1 MESGVSTST
10 SSIPIVANWLINAM
24 NVDLAIMIE
33 LI

>member
-10 SSIPIVANWLINAM
+10 YSIPTVANWLIDAM
-24 NVDLAIMIE
+24 NIDLAIMIE